1 LTEAPHLTEVDI
13 TSCNSFSM
21 VCCCCYYCSIRMI
34 LYRFNPASYFHTALL
49 TVGRLEVEQSYCFSL
64 ESSMV
69 RSYSKAL
76 FAEECS
82 KEAMVRN

>member
-1 LTEAPHLTEVDI
+1 
-13 TSCNSFSM
+13 
-21 VCCCCYYCSIRMI
+21 MI
-34 LYRFNPASYFHTALL
+34 LFRFNPVSCFRTELL

-69 RSYSKAL
+69 RSYNKAL
-76 FAEECS
+76 SVEESS

>member
-1 LTEAPHLTEVDI
+1 LTEAPHLPEVDI

-34 LYRFNPASYFHTALL
+34 LFRFNHVSCFRTEPL
-49 TVGRLEVEQSYCFSL
+49 TVNRLEVEQSYCFSQ

-76 FAEECS
+76 FVEECY
-82 KEAMVRN
+82 KEAMVRS